1 MIYGDFK
8 DLEIRTVSEKVLNDK
23 AFNIAKKPKYEGYQ
37 RSLASVVQNPLNKI
51 TASHKDKFLAGSGIK
66 IKLAEELH

>member
-23 AFNIAKKPKYEGYQ
+23 AFNIAKKPKYEGCQ
-37 RSLASVVQNPLNKI
+37 RSLASMV
-51 TASHKDKFLAGSGIK
+51 
-66 IKLAEELH
+66 